1 MNSTINK
8 AFYTCSEESLLL
20 NYSNISN
27 KAVKL
32 GSFLQCS
39 VHIFLRHGGCFWE
52 INLKFFWNYI
62 MKNFEVK
69 HNQCDSTRF
78 SKTFSFENSK

>member
-20 NYSNISN
+20 KYNNISN

-32 GSFLQCS
+32 GSFRQCS
-39 VHIFLRHGGCFWE
+39 VHIFLRHGGCF
-52 INLKFFWNYI
+52 
-62 MKNFEVK
+62 
-69 HNQCDSTRF
+69 
-78 SKTFSFENSK
+78 